1 MVAPAICWI
10 VVLIRRANV
19 CVTGQAPRS
28 SILASRAGGRGDLTA
43 SSLKPSQVN
52 PLEMAA
58 AQEAAMAERFGL
70 HMSLGVK

>member
-1 MVAPAICWI
+1 MVASAICWI
-10 VVLIRRANV
+10 VVLIRAHV
-19 CVTGQAPRS
+19 CDTGQAPRS

-52 PLEMAA
+52 PLEMAT